1 MAIQGPRTEPTHLD
15 VSMPEADFVLR
26 ERGTTQHLGAYV
38 IAARFTRMGIP
49 AFALGDGTIRLPT
62 ENWQT
67 VEAHDGGILSL
78 TDWQDGWATAG
89 DDGHLRHTTPDGT
102 TTTIASFGS
111 KWVDHTASWT
121 AGTPAILAASVGK
134 TIHVFGANGQKL
146 KELPHLSTVSG
157 IAFDTKGKRIA
168 ASHYNGVT
176 LWFTASK
183 TDNPRTLEWKGSHT
197 GVLLHPAGEAAVSTM
212 QENALHGWRLSDNQ
226 HMRMSGYPTKTESI
240 SFSRTG
246 KWLASSGAESV
257 VLWSFFAGGPMG
269 KSPTELAGGDGVIC
283 TRVAFHPQ
291 QDMVAAGFSDG
302 LVVLADIASERI
314 LPLAPPGQGS
324 VSALAW
330 ALDGTHLAVG
340 TETGFAALLDLS
352 NKD

>member
-1 MAIQGPRTEPTHLD
+1 MTTAPY
-15 VSMPEADFVLR
+15 VLNT
-26 ERGTTQHLGAYV
+26 RGTTRHLGAHV
-38 IAARFTRMGIP
+38 MAARFTRQRTP
-49 AFALGDGTIRLPT
+49 AFALGDGTLRLP
-62 ENWQT
+62 NQDWQT
-67 VEAHDGGILSL
+67 IQAHQGAILSL

-89 DDGHLRHTTPDGT
+89 DDGRLQHTTPEGT
-102 TTTIASFGS
+102 TTTIATFGS

-134 TIHVFGANGQKL
+134 TIHLFGSTNQKL
-146 KELPHLSTVSG
+146 KELPHPSTVSG

-197 GVLLHPAGEAAVSTM
+197 GVALHPAGEAAVSTM
-212 QENALHGWRLSDNQ
+212 QETALHGWRLSDNQ

-257 VLWSFFAGGPMG
+257 VLWPFFAGGPMG
-269 KSPTELAGGDGVIC
+269 KAPTELAGGDGVIC

-314 LPLAPPGQGS
+314 LPLAPPGQGP

-330 ALDGTHLAVG
+330 APGGTHLALG
-340 TETGFAALLDLS
+340 TESGFAALLDLS
-352 NKD
+352 PKD